1 MGLRYASDAMP
12 GLARLRAGKGF
23 RYVSPSGSAVRD
35 PATLRRIKRL
45 AIPPAWTQV
54 WIATDP
60 RAHIQATG
68 RDARGRKQ
76 YRYHARWREV
86 RGQNK
91 FDRLVLFARV
101 LDRVR
106 RRVARDLSRPELS
119 KAKVMAVVVRLLEE
133 TLIRVG
139 NEEYARD
146 NRSFGLT
153 TLRDR
158 HVKVRGDE
166 IRFQFVGKSGIRR
179 QMSMSDRR
187 LARLVK
193 GCQDLPGQQLFQYL
207 DDRGRRRSISSSDV
221 NAYLRETCGAAF
233 TAKDFRTWAGT
244 VRAAI
249 ELSMHRGPLTKKAEV
264 AAIQCVADPWV
275 TRLLSAALA
284 TFTPRYSQHSL
295 MAHCGGPSRPTGARA
310 AASRATRPSCSRCS
324 TRVATGVS
332 SSPSP
337 HVSRNLAGHGVR
349 LARLEAGEC
358 YEPAIAAVAAFGGHL
373 AANLAVQRGLGL
385 LSEQRTGSSIDH
397 LVDPDVHETA
407 GLEVFATRVKRLS
420 EATEPKQ
427 AFVARQS
434 ARPVLKQETGRE
446 AGERH
451 PVAAI
456 TKGKQVTRI
465 APMRANVRQTVGR
478 QCEQPFPGRVNG
490 HVRQ

>member
-1 MGLRYASDAMP
+1 MATALASRAPSPREMGLRYASDAMP

-106 RRVARDLSRPELS
+106 RRVARDLSRPELN
-119 KAKVMAVVVRLLEE
+119 KAKVVAVVVRLLEE

-193 GCQDLPGQQLFQYL
+193 RCQDLPGQQLFQYL

-249 ELSMHRGPLTKKAEV
+249 ELSTHRGPLTKKAEV
-264 AAIQCVADPWV
+264 AAIQRVADHLGNTPAV
-275 TRLLSAALA
+275 CRSGYIHPTILTAFTDGTLRRAFTSNRRPCRGLSRDEAVVLALLDSGRDWRQQLAESA
-284 TFTPRYSQHSL
+284 
-295 MAHCGGPSRPTGARA
+295 
-310 AASRATRPSCSRCS
+310 
-324 TRVATGVS
+324 RVA
-332 SSPSP
+332 
-337 HVSRNLAGHGVR
+337 
-349 LARLEAGEC
+349 
-358 YEPAIAAVAAFGGHL
+358 
-373 AANLAVQRGLGL
+373 
-385 LSEQRTGSSIDH
+385 
-397 LVDPDVHETA
+397 
-407 GLEVFATRVKRLS
+407 
-420 EATEPKQ
+420 
-427 AFVARQS
+427 
-434 ARPVLKQETGRE
+434 
-446 AGERH
+446 
-451 PVAAI
+451 
-456 TKGKQVTRI
+456 
-465 APMRANVRQTVGR
+465 
-478 QCEQPFPGRVNG
+478 
-490 HVRQ
+490 